1 MADPSVFAAAVGE
14 DGPQGMAGSAVERQP
29 PRSRKRRGRR
39 ADGSVVNQATASEH
53 AASQPVNGLVDVSF
67 LLAFLHYRSLIPFIV
82 SGIVLGVLIRIVH

>member
-1 MADPSVFAAAVGE
+1 
-14 DGPQGMAGSAVERQP
+14 MAGSAVERQP

-67 LLAFLHYRSLIPFIV
+67 LVAFLRYRSLIPFIV